1 MSVTPFALFQGR
13 EFQYGPAL
21 AVAAQQ
27 PARVL
32 VYYPLGSGKT
42 LAAIHAA
49 KTFLDRFPEGEII
62 VITTKINK
70 ELTWRNN
77 IDMYTAIEQ
86 SHYGRIDGMDITN
99 IDWWFSLDNPA
110 VVHYNKLI
118 LKLTKKGETRLTC
131 MDMTVNELLAACR
144 RHEIMSDWHTFKK
157 TLKKKMRHEL
167 RGRVEKGE
175 YTKTSDLARL
185 RFLSRQQGLDI
196 NKSMVQQNIPE
207 VPYMLI
213 VDESQEYLNYTA
225 QSRMVNAL
233 ADHATMT
240 LLLSATPVHDHAKA
254 NGLRRLL
261 NYSSRSP
268 NIWKKQF
275 LYTAVNLQRPDTV
288 SVQKRVTMSAVEW
301 ALHKAV
307 KKKDTAS
314 RNGLRMLNTN
324 AYRSKTR
331 MVCNCDSK
339 WNAMSVQIGA
349 DISVWQNGGPQ
360 RIVVY
365 SFFVENGIRGFYFYL
380 GRHFRGKKTKSN
392 LVKFQ
397 VGSKKVRCLL
407 LSGTPEGQQ
416 QDLEWFND
424 SSTKYVK
431 ILFLSSRASKGISL
445 KNVSSFH
452 LMEPQWSDA
461 EEQQAVG
468 RSTRKGSHDLID
480 PIVRVYHWIATSPQ
494 QTKSAD
500 EEMWIQKEQKEIVT
514 DSLLAKWQGYGTDR
528 LRELLQKKTK

>member
-27 PARVL
+27 PDRVL

-49 KTFLDRFPEGEII
+49 KTFLDRFPKGEII

-70 ELTWRNN
+70 ELTWRKN

-86 SHYGRIDGMDITN
+86 SHFGRIDGMDITN
-99 IDWWFSLDNPA
+99 IDWWFSINNFA
-110 VVHYNKLI
+110 VDHYNKLI
-118 LKLTKKGETRLTC
+118 LKLTKKGETRLNC
-131 MDMTVNELLAACR
+131 MDMSVNELLDACR
-144 RHEIMSDWHTFKK
+144 RHKIMSDWRAFKK

-167 RGRVEKGE
+167 RGRVDKGE

-185 RFLSRQQGLDI
+185 RFLCRKHGLPV
-196 NKSMVQQNIPE
+196 NKSMVQQTIPE
-207 VPYMLI
+207 IPYMLI

-233 ADHATMT
+233 ADHAKMT

-254 NGLRRLL
+254 YGLRRLL
-261 NYSSRSP
+261 NYQRRQP

-275 LYTAVNLQRPDTV
+275 LYTSVNLQRPDTV
-288 SVQKRVTMSAVEW
+288 SVQKRVTLSSAEW

-307 KKKDTAS
+307 KKKDMAS
-314 RNGLRMLNTN
+314 ASGLRMLNTN

-331 MVCNCDSK
+331 MVCNSTSK
-339 WNAMSVQIGA
+339 WNAMSEQIGA
-349 DISVWQNGGPQ
+349 DISAWQNVGPQ

-365 SFFVENGIRGFYFYL
+365 SFFVENGIEGFYSYL
-380 GRHFRGKKTKSN
+380 ARYFRGKKTKSN
-392 LVKFQ
+392 LVKFL
-397 VGSKKVRCLL
+397 VGSKKVRCSL

-424 SSTKYVK
+424 SSSKYVK

-445 KNVSSFH
+445 RNVSSFH

-461 EEQQAVG
+461 EEAQAVG

-494 QTKSAD
+494 QTKTAD
-500 EEMWIQKEQKEIVT
+500 EEMWIQKEQKKIAT
-514 DSLLAKWQGYGTDR
+514 DNLLEKWQRYGTDR
-528 LRELLQKKTK
+528 LHNLLQKL